1 MYVAHTDLEA
11 FCLDKEVLRIKQYLR
26 DKMVDYVYNGFWFS
40 PEAEYAM
47 SCIKQSQQNV
57 NGTVFVE
64 IYRGNVQV
72 VARTSK
78 VSLYNE
84 ELVSMDAHGAFNPVD
99 ATGFIN
105 IQAIRLKE
113 YQRFKTQ
120 SGEN

>member
-40 PEAEYAM
+40 PEAEYTTQ
-47 SCIKQSQQNV
+47 CIKQSQQNV
-57 NGTVFVE
+57 NGTVYLE

-72 VARTSK
+72 LGRTSK

-84 ELVSMDAHGAFNPVD
+84 ELVSMDVHGDFNPVD

-113 YQRFKTQ
+113 YQRFKNQ
-120 SGEN
+120 SGGN